1 MAEISLEELTDRAKI
16 GDPVAQYD
24 LGVRYQRGDGVKQDI
39 KRAVKWWEKSAE
51 RDYAPALY
59 NLGVAYAQGIG
70 ARKNASKAIA
80 YYEKAAEGRFAPAE
94 YNLGVIY
101 LNGELVQKDLKRA
114 LFWYNAAA
122 SHGHKE
128 ALNAVG
134 RLLAKVVQD

>member
-59 NLGVAYAQGIG
+59 NLGVVYEQGVG
-70 ARKNASKAIA
+70 ARKNASKASGCA
-80 YYEKAAEGRFAPAE
+80 
-94 YNLGVIY
+94 V
-101 LNGELVQKDLKRA
+101 KRMNRNYVF
-114 LFWYNAAA
+114 L
-122 SHGHKE
+122 S
-128 ALNAVG
+128 
-134 RLLAKVVQD
+134 RTRR

>member
-1 MAEISLEELTDRAKI
+1 MAEFTIEQLTARAKD

-24 LGVRYQRGDGVKQDI
+24 LGVHYQRGDGVKQDL

-51 RDYAPALY
+51 REYAPALY
-59 NLGVAYAQGIG
+59 NLGVVYEQGVG
-70 ARKNASKAIA
+70 VRKNGEKAISF
-80 YYEKAAEGRFAPAE
+80 YEKAAEGRFAPAE

-101 LNGELVQKDLKRA
+101 LNGELVEKDPKRA
-114 LFWYNAAA
+114 LYWYNAAA

-134 RLLAKVVQD
+134 RLLAEIVKQ